1 MQLAIFSDLNAE
13 LKMFI
18 ITILRIITEKLKYFI
33 YIYITNQNRIFV
45 D

>member
-18 ITILRIITEKLKYFI
+18 ITILRIITETLKYFI